1 MTKKAKWIWY
11 PGDYETALFNKCMAE
26 RYERDVLITPFW
38 RMDTHYVSVKFYA
51 DFTLTKPN
59 HIKVKVEGDFNIFI
73 EELGYIRDFD
83 GVLELPAGDY
93 HMQILV
99 NNTAQLPCIY
109 VDGEEIKSSSE
120 TFRVTCQDHVYLPAA
135 EGEFDC
141 PNITPNQR
149 NRLEKEVT
157 PISTKQE
164 AGGILYDF
172 GKEISARLIFSGC
185 KDGARI
191 VCYYGESLEEALD
204 EQHCEQLD
212 RMIARGET
220 VETPVT
226 KAFRYLLVLSEAPYE
241 KLTVLAE
248 ASKTQNRGSFKTS
261 DSLLQQI
268 YDVSIYTLE
277 LCKKEFFL
285 DGAKRDRWAWSGDAY
300 QSYLVNYY
308 SFCDDETVKRTILA
322 LKGKEPIKTHIN
334 HIMDYT
340 MYWILSLY
348 DYIKYGGDKQF
359 VAKIY
364 DGAKGYI
371 DFLLGRRNKEGFLH
385 YLFGDWIFIDWAPM
399 DNAGE
404 TSFEQILFVETLKRF
419 ADVTRILEKG
429 DGKQYDEIAKELLE
443 KTIEVFWQDGCFVHG
458 RLDGKLQNKVT
469 RYANMF
475 AVMYG
480 LLDEEKTTSVIEKV
494 LLNDE
499 VQQITTPYMRFYEQA
514 TLSKIAVGRN
524 VVAEMKEYWGGMLAH
539 GATTFW
545 EAFDPNETGLEKY
558 AMYDRPYGKSLCHA
572 WGANPIYLIFNCIL
586 GIEPLTVG
594 YDQFICKP
602 KLWMMPDF
610 ECSCP
615 IGKGMLHF
623 TYDKTIFTIRAEN
636 GEGYLVLPKEFIPCG
651 EVETEQGKY
660 KVRVGETLRF
670 TCVDKGN

>member
-1 MTKKAKWIWY
+1 MNKAKWIWY
-11 PGDYETALFNKCMAE
+11 PGDYETALFNRCMAE

-59 HIKVKVEGDFNIFI
+59 RITVKVDGTFNVFI
-73 EELGYIRDFD
+73 EEIGYIRDFN

-99 NNTAQLPCIY
+99 NNVAKLPCIY

-135 EGEFDC
+135 EGEFDD
-141 PNITPNQR
+141 PAVTPNER
-149 NRLEKEVT
+149 KRLEKEVF
-157 PISTKQE
+157 PISTQQLE
-164 AGGILYDF
+164 QGVLYDF
-172 GKEISARLIFSGC
+172 GKEISARLVFADC
-185 KDGARI
+185 VDGAKL
-191 VCYYGESLEEALD
+191 VCYYGESLEETLD
-204 EQHCEQLD
+204 ERNCEQLD
-212 RMIARGET
+212 RLTIKGTGAET
-220 VETPVT
+220 TIT
-226 KAFRYLLVLSEAPYE
+226 KAFRYLLVVSSAPYGS
-241 KLTVLAE
+241 LRVLAE
-248 ASKTQNRGSFKTS
+248 VSKTQNKGYFKTN
-261 DSLLQQI
+261 DSLLQKI

-348 DYIKYGGDKQF
+348 DYLRFGGDKGF

-364 DGAKGYI
+364 DSAKGYI
-371 DFLLGRRNKEGFLH
+371 DFLLGRRNEDGFLH
-385 YLFGDWIFIDWAPM
+385 WLFGDWIFIDWAPM
-399 DNAGE
+399 NNAGE

-419 ADVTRILEKG
+419 GDITRILGKG
-429 DGKQYDEIAKELLE
+429 DGVEYDTTAETLLK
-443 KTIEVFWQDGCFVHG
+443 KTIEVFWKDGRFVHG
-458 RLDGKLQNKVT
+458 RAEGVLQDKVT
-469 RYANMF
+469 KYANMF
-475 AVMYG
+475 AVMFG
-480 LLDEEKTTSVIEKV
+480 LLDTEKTNVIIEKV
-494 LLNDE
+494 LLNEE
-499 VQQITTPYMRFYEQA
+499 VQKITTPYMRFYEQA
-514 TLSKIAVGRN
+514 TLSKIVVERN
-524 VVAEMKEYWGGMLAH
+524 IVAEMKEYWGGMLSC

-545 EAFDPNETGLEKY
+545 ETYDPKETGVEKY

-594 YDQFICKP
+594 YEQFICKP
-602 KLWMMPDF
+602 QLWMMPAF
-610 ECSCP
+610 ECACP
-615 IGKGMLHF
+615 IGKGMLYIN
-623 TYDKTIFTIRAEN
+623 YDQENLTIRAEN
-636 GEGYLVLPKEFIPCG
+636 GNGYVELPKEFIPCG
-651 EVETEQGKY
+651 AVEMENGRY
-660 KVRVGETLRF
+660 KALDGITLAFAIR
-670 TCVDKGN
+670 K